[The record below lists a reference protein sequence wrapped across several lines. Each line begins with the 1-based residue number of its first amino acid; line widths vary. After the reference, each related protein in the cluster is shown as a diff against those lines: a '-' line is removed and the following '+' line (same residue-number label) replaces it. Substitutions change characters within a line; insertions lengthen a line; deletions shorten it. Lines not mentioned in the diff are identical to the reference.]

1 MSSAFEFIRLETAGR
16 VATITLDRP
25 PLNILTIATIGELSA
40 ALDAAVEHDHLHAV
54 VLQAAGKAFCAGVD
68 VADHAPDRV
77 DEMIRGFGRLFTQ
90 LRAFPAPTIAAVQG
104 AALGGGMELA
114 LGCDLVLAGT
124 SARFGQPEIKL
135 GVFPP
140 IASALLPRLIGHQQA
155 ARLVLAGEIV
165 AAEEAARLGLVT
177 FAVPDDELAARLDQL
192 LDRFRGLSAA
202 VLGLAK
208 SALLLGAE
216 RGDARALAPI
226 EDLYLTD
233 LMATADAGEGIRAFM
248 EKRSPVWRDA

>member
-1 MSSAFEFIRLETAGR
+1 MPSTYELIRLDAEGG
-16 VATITLDRP
+16 VAVITLDRP
-25 PLNILTIATIGELSA
+25 PLNVLTIAMIRELSA

-54 VLQAAGKAFCAGVD
+54 VLRAEGKAFCAGVD
-68 VADHAPDRV
+68 VADHTADRV

-90 LRAFPAPTIAAVQG
+90 LRAFAAPTIAVVQG

-114 LGCDLVLAGT
+114 LGCDLVLAGA

-140 IASALLPRLIGHQQA
+140 IAAALLPHLIGYQQA
-155 ARLVLAGEIV
+155 ARLVLTGETV
-165 AAEEAARLGLVT
+165 SAEEAARLGLVT
-177 FAVPDDELAARLDQL
+177 FAVPDDQLAAQLDQL
-192 LDRFRGLSAA
+192 LAQFRDLSAA
-202 VLGLAK
+202 ALGLAK
-208 SALLLGAE
+208 GALLLGAD
-216 RGDARALAPI
+216 RGVEHALAPI

-248 EKRSPVWRDA
+248 EKRPPVWRGA